1 MRILA
6 LSLLAI
12 VVLLQYRLWVS
23 DTGMREV
30 WRLRREVA
38 TQQDLNTQ
46 LKDRNRTLTAEVQ
59 DLKKG
64 KSAIEERARTDL
76 GMVGSNETFFQV
88 APGSVSATKTKN
100 IVAAQQNSSDAE
112 TGGAYEAPVHNQ
124 KQNNAPNTTDAAR
137 PLVSAH
143 VGSP

>member
-12 VVLLQYRLWVS
+12 VLLLQYRLWVS

-38 TQQDLNTQ
+38 AQTDVNTQ
-46 LKDRNRTLTAEVQ
+46 LKERNRTLSAEVQ

-88 APGSVSATKTKN
+88 APRSV
-100 IVAAQQNSSDAE
+100 V
-112 TGGAYEAPVHNQ
+112 
-124 KQNNAPNTTDAAR
+124 PNTTNSVMAATPVAPEAAQGGNSFNTAPDRVDAAH
-137 PLVSAH
+137 PLAGAKAAAH
-143 VGSP
+143 

>member
-12 VVLLQYRLWVS
+12 VLLLQYRLWVS
-23 DTGMREV
+23 DSGMREV

-38 TQQDLNTQ
+38 AQTDVNSQ
-46 LKDRNRTLTAEVQ
+46 LKERNRTLSAEVQ

-88 APGSVSATKTKN
+88 APRSVVPNKTHSVMAATP
-100 IVAAQQNSSDAE
+100 VAPEAEQTGNSYNATPPMPDRVDA
-112 TGGAYEAPVHNQ
+112 T
-124 KQNNAPNTTDAAR
+124 R
-137 PLVSAH
+137 PLAGAKAAAH
-143 VGSP
+143 

>member
-38 TQQDLNTQ
+38 TQQDLNAQ
-46 LKDRNRTLTAEVQ
+46 LKDRNRTLAAEVQ

-88 APGSVSATKTKN
+88 APGSVSAAKTAG
-100 IVAAQQNSSDAE
+100 VLAAQQSFSADAK
-112 TGGAYEAPVHNQ
+112 TTAAYGGAAVSKPDAPKPLTGTQ
-124 KQNNAPNTTDAAR
+124 ISAP
-137 PLVSAH
+137 
-143 VGSP
+143 

>member
-12 VVLLQYRLWVS
+12 VALLQYRLWVS
-23 DTGMREV
+23 DSGMREV

-38 TQQDLNTQ
+38 TQQDANQQ
-46 LKDRNRTLTAEVQ
+46 LKDRNRTLGAEVQ

-88 APGSVSATKTKN
+88 APGTATKNKTN
-100 IVAAQQNSSDAE
+100 DVVVAQPESQTGADGDYNVALDRPE
-112 TGGAYEAPVHNQ
+112 T
-124 KQNNAPNTTDAAR
+124 AR
-137 PLVSAH
+137 PLTGAKAA
-143 VGSP
+143 GP

>member
-12 VVLLQYRLWVS
+12 VALLQYRLWVS
-23 DTGMREV
+23 DSGMREV

-38 TQQDLNTQ
+38 AQQDLNAQ
-46 LKDRNRTLTAEVQ
+46 LKDRNRTLAAEVQ

-88 APGSVSATKTKN
+88 APGNVSAAKSADLL
-100 IVAAQQNSSDAE
+100 AAQQNYSMGSRADAGHAGAASDKAD
-112 TGGAYEAPVHNQ
+112 TGRSLTGPQ
-124 KQNNAPNTTDAAR
+124 
-137 PLVSAH
+137 VSA
-143 VGSP
+143 P

>member
-1 MRILA
+1 MRIIA
-6 LSLLAI
+6 LSLLVI
-12 VVLLQYRLWVS
+12 VALLQYRLWVS
-23 DTGMREV
+23 DGGMREV

-38 TQQDLNTQ
+38 AQQDVNEQ

-88 APGSVSATKTKN
+88 APGKVTAAK
-100 IVAAQQNSSDAE
+100 VDAMVAQQTNTADTPTSASGATNNYDTQPAAE
-112 TGGAYEAPVHNQ
+112 SARRMVGTHATAP
-124 KQNNAPNTTDAAR
+124 
-137 PLVSAH
+137 
-143 VGSP
+143 

>member
-12 VVLLQYRLWVS
+12 VALLQYRLWVS
-23 DTGMREV
+23 DSGMREV

-38 TQQDLNTQ
+38 AQQNLNAQ
-46 LKDRNRTLTAEVQ
+46 LKDRNRTLAAEVQ

-88 APGSVSATKTKN
+88 VPGQVNAAGTADVLTAQQSSSAEPWTETAYDVGPSNK
-100 IVAAQQNSSDAE
+100 VDASRPLAAQA
-112 TGGAYEAPVHNQ
+112 GAP
-124 KQNNAPNTTDAAR
+124 
-137 PLVSAH
+137 
-143 VGSP
+143 

>member
-1 MRILA
+1 MRIIG

-12 VVLLQYRLWVS
+12 VLLLQYRLWVS
-23 DTGMREV
+23 DSGMREV

-38 TQQDLNTQ
+38 TQQDVNQ
-46 LKDRNRTLTAEVQ
+46 ELKDRNRTLAAEVQ

-88 APGSVSATKTKN
+88 APGSVTAAKTSS
-100 IVAAQQNSSDAE
+100 VLAAQA
-112 TGGAYEAPVHNQ
+112 
-124 KQNNAPNTTDAAR
+124 TDAQATTQSVSGYNGPSKVDASR
-137 PLVSAH
+137 PLVAAKAS
-143 VGSP
+143 SP

>member
-6 LSLLAI
+6 LSLLAL
-12 VVLLQYRLWVS
+12 VLLLQYRLWVS
-23 DTGMREV
+23 DSGMREV

-38 TQQDLNTQ
+38 AQEDVNQQ
-46 LKDRNRTLTAEVQ
+46 LKDRNRTLVAEVQ

-88 APGSVSATKTKN
+88 APGSVTPRKTN
-100 IVAAQQNSSDAE
+100 SVLAAQPQQQDTGTGVYNASSDKPE
-112 TGGAYEAPVHNQ
+112 
-124 KQNNAPNTTDAAR
+124 AAR
-137 PLVSAH
+137 PLAGVKASA
-143 VGSP
+143 P

>member
-1 MRILA
+1 MSMRIIA

-12 VVLLQYRLWVS
+12 VALLQYRLWVS
-23 DTGMREV
+23 DSGMREV

-38 TQQDLNTQ
+38 SQQDVNEQ
-46 LKDRNRTLTAEVQ
+46 LKDRNRTLTAEVL

-88 APGSVSATKTKN
+88 APGKVTAAKADAM
-100 IVAAQQNSSDAE
+100 VAQQSAAATPTTSGTTNNYDTQPAATDSQRRMVGTHA
-112 TGGAYEAPVHNQ
+112 TAP
-124 KQNNAPNTTDAAR
+124 
-137 PLVSAH
+137 
-143 VGSP
+143 

>member
-1 MRILA
+1 MRIIA

-12 VVLLQYRLWVS
+12 VLLLQTRLWVS
-23 DTGMREV
+23 DSGMREV

-38 TQQDLNTQ
+38 AQQDVNAQ

-88 APGSVSATKTKN
+88 APGKVTAAK
-100 IVAAQQNSSDAE
+100 VEAMVAQQSTAATPANTAAATNNYDTQPAAADSARRMV
-112 TGGAYEAPVHNQ
+112 GAHATAP
-124 KQNNAPNTTDAAR
+124 
-137 PLVSAH
+137 
-143 VGSP
+143 

>member
-1 MRILA
+1 MKFVA

-12 VVLLQYRLWVS
+12 ALVLQYRLWLG
-23 DTGMREV
+23 DGGMREV

-38 TQQDLNTQ
+38 TQQHINAE

-59 DLKKG
+59 DLKRG

-88 APGSVSATKTKN
+88 APAGAVANQPSA
-100 IVAAQQNSSDAE
+100 
-112 TGGAYEAPVHNQ
+112 P
-124 KQNNAPNTTDAAR
+124 
-137 PLVSAH
+137 PLVKLAKH
-143 VGSP
+143 

>member
-12 VVLLQYRLWVS
+12 VLLLQYRLWVS
-23 DTGMREV
+23 DSGMREV
-30 WRLRREVA
+30 WQLRREVA
-38 TQQDLNTQ
+38 AQQEVNTQ
-46 LKDRNRTLTAEVQ
+46 LKDRNRTLAAEVQ

-88 APGSVSATKTKN
+88 APGQVAAARTNT
-100 IVAAQQNSSDAE
+100 ILAAQQNSSDDASLRN
-112 TGGAYEAPVHNQ
+112 GPAAQ
-124 KQNNAPNTTDAAR
+124 LQNKPQNKTDAPR
-137 PLVSAH
+137 SLVGAQVS
-143 VGSP
+143 SP

>member
-1 MRILA
+1 MRIIA

-12 VVLLQYRLWVS
+12 VLLLQYRLWVS
-23 DTGMREV
+23 DSGMREV

-38 TQQDLNTQ
+38 TQQDVNQ
-46 LKDRNRTLTAEVQ
+46 ELKDRNRTLVAEVQ

-88 APGSVSATKTKN
+88 APGSVTAAKTN
-100 IVAAQQNSSDAE
+100 SVLAAQATDA
-112 TGGAYEAPVHNQ
+112 Q
-124 KQNNAPNTTDAAR
+124 AAR
-137 PLVSAH
+137 PVSSYNGPSKVEASRPLVGAKAS
-143 VGSP
+143 SP

>member
-6 LSLLAI
+6 LSLLAL
-12 VVLLQYRLWVS
+12 VLLLQYRLWVS
-23 DTGMREV
+23 DSGMREV

-38 TQQDLNTQ
+38 TQQDANQQ
-46 LKDRNRTLTAEVQ
+46 LKERNRTLAAEVQ

-88 APGSVSATKTKN
+88 APGAAAANKTNGVLAAQPEKQDVVSAGSGYS
-100 IVAAQQNSSDAE
+100 VADR
-112 TGGAYEAPVHNQ
+112 P
-124 KQNNAPNTTDAAR
+124 DAAS
-137 PLVSAH
+137 PLAGTQAS
-143 VGSP
+143 SP

>member
-12 VVLLQYRLWVS
+12 VLLLQYRLWVS

-38 TQQDLNTQ
+38 TQQDANQQ
-46 LKDRNRTLTAEVQ
+46 LKDRNRTLAAEVQ

-88 APGSVSATKTKN
+88 APGSVTASKTN
-100 IVAAQQNSSDAE
+100 SVLAAAQPEKPEAK
-112 TGGAYEAPVHNQ
+112 TGGGYGVASDKPDV
-124 KQNNAPNTTDAAR
+124 AR
-137 PLVSAH
+137 PLTGAKASA
-143 VGSP
+143 P

>member
-1 MRILA
+1 MRIIA

-12 VVLLQYRLWVS
+12 VLLLQSRLWVS
-23 DTGMREV
+23 DSGMREV

-38 TQQDLNTQ
+38 AQQDVNAQ

-88 APGSVSATKTKN
+88 APGKVATAK
-100 IVAAQQNSSDAE
+100 IDSLVAQQSNANAAEANVGTGSSFE
-112 TGGAYEAPVHNQ
+112 KQ
-124 KQNNAPNTTDAAR
+124 KPPTDAAR
-137 PLVSAH
+137 NLMGAH
-143 VGSP
+143 ANAP